1 MKKNNYISPRGDL
14 FYYIE
19 VWDKQILRDNKIS
32 SILGEN
38 TSPVFFVNGS
48 QKNLNKVSKIEF
60 ALFWK
65 NKQSAENRILTL
77 KRFRP
82 KDEYVYLVKYLTRG
96 DFISLIPD
104 QCNDGVKDYKKIYW
118 NKNKELKDK
127 ELCYKRKLE
136 NPWRDYNIK
145 NIDELL

>member
-38 TSPVFFVNGS
+38 ISQTFFVNGS
-48 QKNLNKVSKIEF
+48 QKNLNKVDKVEF

-65 NKQSAENRILTL
+65 NKESAEYRILTL
-77 KRFRP
+77 KRSRP
-82 KDEYVYLVKYLTRG
+82 KDEYLYLIKFLTREE
-96 DFISLIPD
+96 FINSIPNKCSD
-104 QCNDGVKDYKKIYW
+104 VKNYKKLYW
-118 NKNKELKDK
+118 ERNKELKDK
-127 ELCYKRKLE
+127 ELSYKRKIE
-136 NPWRDYNIK
+136 NPFGLGYKI
-145 NIDELL
+145 IS

>member
-1 MKKNNYISPRGDL
+1 MKKNNYIAKRGDIL
-14 FYYIE
+14 YYIE

-38 TSPVFFVNGS
+38 TSQVFFVNGS
-48 QKNLNKVSKIEF
+48 QKNLNKVDKIEF

-65 NKQSAENRILTL
+65 NKENADHRITTL

-82 KDEYVYLVKYLTRG
+82 KDDYVYLVKSLTRE
-96 DFISLIPD
+96 DFINLIPD
-104 QCNDGVKDYKKIYW
+104 CCIGDIKDYKKLYW
-118 NKNKELKDK
+118 SRNKDLKNK

-136 NPWRDYNIK
+136 NPWCND
-145 NIDELL
+145 

>member
-1 MKKNNYISPRGDL
+1 MKKNNYIAPRGDL

-38 TSPVFFVNGS
+38 ISQTFFVNGS
-48 QKNLNKVSKIEF
+48 QKNLNKVDKIEF

-65 NKQSAENRILTL
+65 NKESAEHRILTL

-82 KDEYVYLVKYLTRG
+82 KDEYLYLIKFLTREE
-96 DFISLIPD
+96 FINSIPNECSD
-104 QCNDGVKDYKKIYW
+104 VKKYKKFYW
-118 NKNKELKDK
+118 ERNKELKDK

-136 NPWRDYNIK
+136 NPFGLGYKI
-145 NIDELL
+145 IS